1 MLLLCLVVNFA
12 ACRDDSSDEQIANDQ
27 EYVDDVLS
35 KMSLHEKV
43 GQMFWIR
50 PEYLLEDVASG
61 KQTPTT
67 ADWPTFNVTSLT
79 AEMKELYEQYPA
91 GGIILFAHNC
101 VDPQQLK
108 TFMPQLKALKNAPL
122 LCIDEEGGRV
132 ARIANNEK
140 FGLNKFES
148 MSWLCQN
155 GGESTVYN
163 AAYYIGS
170 YLKEYGF
177 DVDFAPVADVNSNPE
192 NPIIGTRS
200 FSSNPDSVGIMVCS
214 YLDGLRDNGIIGCIK
229 HFPGHGD
236 TQKDTHLGYA
246 ETQKTWEEMLKCEI
260 IPFRKGIQHGVE
272 TIMTAHI
279 TTPNVDGTNVPS
291 TLSSVILQDKL
302 RTELGFNNI
311 IITDAME
318 MGAITAQYTPEEA
331 AVKCIQAGVD
341 VVLCVHSYKVVYEA
355 VVSAVE
361 KGTITEERINQSVR
375 RILLLKRQHGKI

>member
-155 GGESTVYN
+155 GGESTVY
-163 AAYYIGS
+163 I
-170 YLKEYGF
+170 
-177 DVDFAPVADVNSNPE
+177 
-192 NPIIGTRS
+192 RS
-200 FSSNPDSVGIMVCS
+200 ISRS
-214 YLDGLRDNGIIGCIK
+214 
-229 HFPGHGD
+229 
-236 TQKDTHLGYA
+236 T
-246 ETQKTWEEMLKCEI
+246 KT
-260 IPFRKGIQHGVE
+260 V
-272 TIMTAHI
+272 
-279 TTPNVDGTNVPS
+279 
-291 TLSSVILQDKL
+291 LSSQSSL
-302 RTELGFNNI
+302 RQISRPYPG
-311 IITDAME
+311 
-318 MGAITAQYTPEEA
+318 
-331 AVKCIQAGVD
+331 
-341 VVLCVHSYKVVYEA
+341 S
-355 VVSAVE
+355 
-361 KGTITEERINQSVR
+361 
-375 RILLLKRQHGKI
+375 